1 MAEGKQGTV
10 IISPAVLAT
19 IARLTTLAV
28 PGVVR
33 VSPWSVSRLFGGR
46 SDHGVR
52 VQVNDETVVV
62 NIYVIA
68 QAGVNLLELSRE
80 IQHKV
85 TRAIHDIVGMGVQ
98 EVNIHILDV
107 LDAEDSKV

>member
-1 MAEGKQGTV
+1 MAEGKQGIV
-10 IISPAVLAT
+10 IISPAVLST

-33 VSPWSVSRLFGGR
+33 MSPWSVSRLF
-46 SDHGVR
+46 SAHGDNGVK
-52 VQVNDETVVV
+52 VQVSEETVVV
-62 NIYVIA
+62 DLYVIA
-68 QAGVNLLELSRE
+68 QAGVNLLQLSRE

-85 TRAIHDIVGMGVQ
+85 TRAIHNIVGMGVR

-107 LDAEDSKV
+107 SDVEESKA